1 LGTLINVVTILL
13 GGVLGTMLGNRMPER
28 MRKTVVSGLGLFTL
42 AYGFKLFLETQN
54 ALIVAGG
61 LLLGTLVGE
70 WWQVEAGLEWLG
82 SWMQRKVQRGNDGD
96 GRKRFIQ
103 GFMTASLIF
112 CIGPMAILG
121 SIQDG
126 LTGDYQTLAIKAIL
140 DGFAALAFASSL
152 GIGVTFSAFPVLV
165 YQGGITLLS
174 SQVNRI
180 ATPGMMKE
188 MSAVGGLLLI
198 GLAISNLL
206 EIKPI
211 KVGNMLP
218 ALIIA
223 PILAAL
229 VALF

>member
-61 LLLGTLVGE
+61 LLLGTLLGE

-180 ATPGMMKE
+180 ATPEMMKE